1 MKWLHSDI
9 MTEKPMLKKLIILLV
24 AVNAIVL
31 AILLFGPSKESD
43 ASVRNT
49 GSSGGNGQDTVV
61 MNSSEE
67 SEDENSGEDRDSDD
81 EDRNSDEEDRNVDEE
96 EDRDDGED
104 SYGQDTEDSEE
115 NGGYAEDGDDEQ
127 EEDSD
132 SWPKLEL
139 TDDHITLNVG
149 EEFDY
154 LKYIKTMEDRD
165 GSSLSRYIH
174 LSEVVNTWM
183 PGEYTVTY
191 TITSPIDGQ
200 SDSEDLHVTVE

>member
-81 EDRNSDEEDRNVDEE
+81 EDRNSDEEDR
-96 EDRDDGED
+96 DDED
-104 SYGQDTEDSEE
+104 SYDEDSEE
-115 NGGYAEDGDDEQ
+115 NDGYAEDGDDDQ

-132 SWPKLEL
+132 SWPKLKL

-154 LKYIKTMEDRD
+154 RKYIKTMEDRD

-174 LSEVVNTWM
+174 LSEIVNTWT